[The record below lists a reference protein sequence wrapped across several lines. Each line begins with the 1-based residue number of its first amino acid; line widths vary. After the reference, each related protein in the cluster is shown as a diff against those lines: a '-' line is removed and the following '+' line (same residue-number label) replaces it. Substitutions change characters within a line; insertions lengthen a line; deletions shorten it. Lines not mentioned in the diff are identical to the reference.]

1 MPLPRTL
8 ALGLLPALA
17 APAFATGTLTLEGSS
32 ARLTVEA
39 FVGTA
44 IVDAALPCVQDDTV
58 DDCEVSGPLELPAEE
73 ARRTTPGRTGIAG
86 SGWARA
92 QESQWGASLALDWA
106 TWQDF
111 ALADVDGDT
120 VLSASGRHDSA
131 LEYAVSGPGAFP
143 SRLVTVRNFQRI
155 GFTLDAATDFSM
167 TGLVFGEYMPIQ
179 LYKADDADGLQLV
192 GSWCPYEGVAC
203 EGGGTLGPGRYVA
216 QVFEWA
222 NSDSDERYSFGWDY
236 RFTFHDT
243 VSAVP
248 EAPPLAML
256 AAGLAA
262 IGWRCRRR
270 TAAD

>member
-1 MPLPRTL
+1 MTLSRTL

-17 APAFATGTLTLEGSS
+17 SPAFATGTLTLEGSS
-32 ARLTVEA
+32 ARITVEA
-39 FVGTA
+39 FAGTA

-58 DDCEVSGPLELPAEE
+58 DDCDVSGRLELPEDE
-73 ARRTTPGRTGIAG
+73 STRRTPGPTGIAG
-86 SGWARA
+86 SGWAQA
-92 QESQWGASLALDWA
+92 QESQWSASMTLDWA

-111 ALADVDGDT
+111 ALANVDGDT
-120 VLSASGRHDSA
+120 VLSASGRHDSTFGW
-131 LEYAVSGPGAFP
+131 AVGGPGAYP

-155 GFTLDAATDFSM
+155 GFTLDSATDFTLS
-167 TGLVFGEYMPIQ
+167 GQVFGEYMPIQ
-179 LYKADDADGLQLV
+179 LFRDDPAGELQLV

-203 EGGGTLGPGRYVA
+203 EGSGTLAAGRYVA

-222 NSDSDERYSFGWDY
+222 NSDSEERYAFGWDY

-262 IGWRCRRR
+262 IGWRCRQR
-270 TAAD
+270 TAAH